1 MDESQVQPQAQGRRM
16 LSVEQIM
23 QANDIVERDVDV
35 PQWGGTVRIRGLTKG
50 QHQQLRKRATSRG
63 QVDTD
68 RLEMLLFA
76 ESVIEPR
83 FTLEQAQSLRDKAAA
98 PFERV
103 LKAVLEVNGLADG
116 AVEDA
121 EADFRS

>member
-1 MDESQVQPQAQGRRM
+1 MEDAQVRSTSQGRRM
-16 LSVEQIM
+16 LTVEQIM
-23 QANDIVERDVDV
+23 TANDIVERDVDV

-50 QHQQLRKRATSRG
+50 QHQQLRKRATSRS

-68 RLEMLLFA
+68 RLEMLLFS
-76 ESVIEPR
+76 ESVVEPR

-103 LKAVLEVNGLADG
+103 MKAVLEINGLADG
-116 AVEDA
+116 AVEEA
-121 EADFRS
+121 EADFR

>member
-1 MDESQVQPQAQGRRM
+1 MDESQGQPQVQGQQM
-16 LSVEQIM
+16 LTVEQIM
-23 QANDIVERDVDV
+23 TANDIVERVVDV
-35 PQWGGTVRIRGLTKG
+35 PQWGGSVRIRGLTKG
-50 QHQQLRKRATSRG
+50 QHQQLRKRATSRS

-68 RLEMLLFA
+68 RLEMLLFS

-116 AVEDA
+116 AVEEA
-121 EADFRS
+121 EADFR